1 MEHIFCLC
9 SPLEHTL
16 VYVFLFTL
24 KYIGSMF
31 YKTKDKG
38 FCKKT
43 NLMLRRLDFT
53 CGSFNEDSIAYIFT
67 ESQNGFR
74 WKGHQRT
81 SSSDFYAEGRNAF
94 Q

>member
-1 MEHIFCLC
+1 MEHIFCLF

-24 KYIGSMF
+24 KYISSMF
-31 YKTKDKG
+31 YKIKDKG

-53 CGSFNEDSIAYIFT
+53 CVSFNEDSIACIFI

-74 WKGHQRT
+74 WKGHQRV
-81 SSSDFYAEGRNAF
+81 SSSNFYAEGRNAF